1 MKGGVPSKSP
11 KLEWPLA
18 GTIKTPY
25 QPVPI
30 AEELTIKV
38 SEEVEEKNVSAQLRW
53 AF

>member
-25 QPVPI
+25 QPMLT
-30 AEELTIKV
+30 AKELTIKV
-38 SEEVEEKNVSAQLRW
+38 SEEVEENVSAQLRW

>member
-11 KLEWPLA
+11 KLEWLLA
-18 GTIKTPY
+18 STIKTPY
-25 QPVPI
+25 QPVLT

-38 SEEVEEKNVSAQLRW
+38 SEEVEENASAQLRW